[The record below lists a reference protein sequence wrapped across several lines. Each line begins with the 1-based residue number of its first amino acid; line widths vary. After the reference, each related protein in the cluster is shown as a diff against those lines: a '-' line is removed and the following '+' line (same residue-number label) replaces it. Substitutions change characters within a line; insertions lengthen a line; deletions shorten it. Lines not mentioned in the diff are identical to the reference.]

1 MPRFSVIIA
10 TYNRS
15 HLLKRALIS
24 LLNQSFADWEA
35 IIIDDGSVDKTKDV
49 VKYFV
54 DIDSRFRYFYQEN
67 KGVDVAKNI
76 GVSFS
81 NGEWITF
88 LDSDD
93 EYLPMHLENRA
104 LVLTENPQIQLLHGG
119 VKVIGDQYV
128 PDLIHE
134 GLQIHLSKCI
144 VGATFFMTKNT
155 FVNLGGFKKMQFGAD
170 FDFYM
175 RAIRIGIKTMKC
187 MEPSYVYHR
196 ENNDSITHEFDIS
209 I

>member
-24 LLNQSFADWEA
+24 LLNQSFNDWEA
-35 IIIDDGSVDKTKDV
+35 IIIDDGSVDDTKEV
-49 VKYFV
+49 MKCFLAL
-54 DIDSRFRYFYQEN
+54 DSRFRYFYQDN
-67 KGVDVAKNI
+67 QGVDVAKNM
-76 GVSFS
+76 GVRLSQ
-81 NGEWITF
+81 GQWITF

-93 EYLPMHLENRA
+93 EYSPIHLENRA
-104 LVLTENPQIQLLHGG
+104 LVLEQNPHVQLLHGG
-119 VKVIGDQYV
+119 VSVIGDQYV
-128 PDLIHE
+128 SDLIHE
-134 GLQIHLSKCI
+134 GFQIHLSKCI

-155 FVNLGGFKKMQFGAD
+155 FMNLGGFKKMQFGAD
-170 FDFYM
+170 FDFYL
-175 RAIRIGIKTMKC
+175 RAIEIGVKTMKC

-196 ENNDSITHEFDIS
+196 EGNDSITHDFDIS